1 MGRMASPCNC
11 SSSRRCRRRASNCT
25 RRSSTWPAGRLVATR
40 LGHRRDVGLGGRL
53 APVAAADAEQ
63 GGAADD
69 LGRAE
74 GLSARSP
81 SVYGFWLRS
90 FAIRAKAFRR
100 RTIRTRR
107 MAASRSAM
115 PPLIVS
121 DKTETEVPFTVI
133 VTLADTSGLK
143 GV

>member
-1 MGRMASPCNC
+1 M
-11 SSSRRCRRRASNCT
+11 
-25 RRSSTWPAGRLVATR
+25 
-40 LGHRRDVGLGGRL
+40 
-53 APVAAADAEQ
+53 APVAATDAEQ
-63 GGAADD
+63 GGATGDV
-69 LGRAE
+69 GRAE

-100 RTIRTRR
+100 RTIKTRR
-107 MAASRSAM
+107 IAANRSAM

-121 DKTETEVPFTVI
+121 DKTDTEAPFTVI
-133 VTLADTSGLK
+133 VTLADTSGVK